1 MEEIYGDYD
10 YEIPNEEILSTQ
22 EKKQVVITEIKNLFL
37 HTAHKFN
44 NAAQVIGSQNKTP
57 QFNSQLNIPN
67 LIQKSR
73 YRR

>member
-44 NAAQVIGSQNKTP
+44 NAAQVIGS
-57 QFNSQLNIPN
+57 
-67 LIQKSR
+67 
-73 YRR
+73 